1 MRAIPM
7 QFHNADMQIR
17 DEPTVMQSVRAR
29 AKYTS
34 EGEVCK
40 TLKMV
45 SVSPKPEADTDRL
58 SNGRSSLG
66 GRTSRSGKASCLG
79 RMPNPALC
87 PRPLQPCY
95 RIGYAWKSPS
105 CRCQIL

>member
-1 MRAIPM
+1 MKAIPM

-40 TLKMV
+40 TLK
-45 SVSPKPEADTDRL
+45 DDQRG
-58 SNGRSSLG
+58 SNVRGPI
-66 GRTSRSGKASCLG
+66 RT
-79 RMPNPALC
+79 ALITEG
-87 PRPLQPCY
+87 PL
-95 RIGYAWKSPS
+95 
-105 CRCQIL
+105 